1 MMKIGYII
9 SIRIGMNSFIYREID
24 ELIKTGLKIVL
35 FPTKYNKGLYMPK
48 DDWDCYIYHPFSVFL
63 KQPLFFILSPLQYL
77 KLFYESIKT
86 KSLLDF
92 IIAFDFAT
100 QMKKKDV
107 NRIHCHF
114 GDHKLFI
121 GYYCKRILGIPL
133 TVTIHA
139 HELTHNPNWIMF
151 IKSLE
156 ACDKIVSIS
165 DYNKQI
171 LTEKFNIDSNK
182 ITVIRLFG
190 FEKSDDNYIKIL
202 IVGWFQEKKGHDI
215 LFNAIKKLDRNDIKV
230 WVVGRKQLWDKEIVD
245 VEKLAK
251 SIGIEDKVII
261 FGEISDDVL
270 KVLYNSCDLFCLPSK
285 TTRGGAKE
293 GIPVALM
300 EAMSY
305 GKPVISTRHAG
316 IPELVEET
324 LVEENNVEELAKAIE
339 LLADNPELRKKLGE
353 RNREIIVEKY
363 SKENIMKL
371 REVFHGDYG
380 GNDEVLKE
388 S

>member
-1 MMKIGYII
+1 MKIGYVI
-9 SIRIGMNSFIYREID
+9 SIRTGMDSFVYREVD
-24 ELIKTGLKIVL
+24 ELIKMGLEIAL
-35 FPTKYNKGLYMPK
+35 FPTKYNKGVYMPK
-48 DDWDCYIYHPFSVFL
+48 EIWDYYIYHPFLVL
-63 KQPLFFILSPLQYL
+63 IKQPLFFVKSPLHYL

-190 FEKSDDNYIKIL
+190 FEKTETNRIKIL
-202 IVGWFQEKKGHDI
+202 IVGWFHEKKGQDI
-215 LFNAIKKLDRNDIKV
+215 LFNAVKKLNRNDIKV
-230 WVVGRKQLWDKEIVD
+230 WVVGRKPLWGNEIVD

-251 SIGIEDKVII
+251 SKGIEDKVII

-285 TTRGGAKE
+285 TSRGGTKE

-305 GKPVISTRHAG
+305 GKPVISTRHTG
-316 IPELVEET
+316 IPELVEEI

-353 RNREIIVEKY
+353 RNRKIIEEKY
-363 SKENIMKL
+363 SKKNVMKL
-371 REVFHGDYG
+371 RDLFIG
-380 GNDEVLKE
+380 GR
-388 S
+388 

>member
-1 MMKIGYII
+1 MKIGYVI
-9 SIRIGMNSFIYREID
+9 SIRTGMDSFVYREVD
-24 ELIKTGLKIVL
+24 ELIKMGLEIVL
-35 FPTKYNKGLYMPK
+35 FPTKYNKGVYMPK
-48 DDWDCYIYHPFSVFL
+48 EIWDYYIYHPFLVL
-63 KQPLFFILSPLQYL
+63 IKQPLFFVKSPLHYL

-190 FEKSDDNYIKIL
+190 FEKTETNRIKIL
-202 IVGWFQEKKGHDI
+202 IVGWFHEKKGQDI
-215 LFNAIKKLDRNDIKV
+215 LFNAVKKLNRNDIKV
-230 WVVGRKQLWDKEIVD
+230 WVVGRKPLWGNEIVD

-251 SIGIEDKVII
+251 SKGIEDKVII

-285 TTRGGAKE
+285 TSRGGTKE

-305 GKPVISTRHAG
+305 GKPVISTRHTG
-316 IPELVEET
+316 IPELVEEI

-353 RNREIIVEKY
+353 RNRKIIEEKY
-363 SKENIMKL
+363 SKKNVMKL
-371 REVFHGDYG
+371 RDLFIG
-380 GNDEVLKE
+380 GR
-388 S
+388 